1 MKRIISISI
10 ALLLFAGITL
20 SAVYAH
26 RHATPESVTQGV
38 VTSNGP
44 SGSVTFH
51 SQRDGNFNIYRMNLD
66 GSDER
71 RITEDTAADTQPD
84 LSPNGQQIVFVSN
97 RLTPTNLEGD
107 TEIFVMNADGSD
119 VTQLTSNGA
128 SAVEGW
134 PRWSPNGREIAFH
147 SNSSGNYEI
156 YIINA
161 DGTGE
166 TQVTTYSGFD
176 QFPEWSPSGMQ
187 LAIRRDHDVY
197 VIDAADGE
205 NPVRLTTHIALDQM
219 AAWSPDGRHLAF
231 MSLREGYC
239 SVFLMNSDGSSDPVN
254 LTPKNPTDLP
264 ASWCSRAPSW
274 SRNGQQIYFMSFRP
288 STGGNPDIF
297 VMNADGTDVSRLTEA
312 AGEDGFPTVR

>member
-10 ALLLFAGITL
+10 TLLLFAGITL

-66 GSDER
+66 DLEQI
-71 RITEDTAADTQPD
+71 RITDDTAADTQPD

-107 TEIFVMNADGSD
+107 TEIFVMSADGSD
-119 VTQLTSNGA
+119 VRQLTSNGA

-134 PRWSPNGREIAFH
+134 PRWSPNGRQIAFH
-147 SNSSGNYEI
+147 SNRTGNYEI

-161 DGTGE
+161 DGMGE
-166 TQVTTYSGFD
+166 TRVTTYSGVD
-176 QFPEWSPSGMQ
+176 QFPEWSPSGRQ

-205 NPVRLTTHIALDQM
+205 NPARLTTHMALDQM
-219 AAWSPDGRHLAF
+219 AAWSPNGKQLAF

-239 SVFLMNSDGSSDPVN
+239 SVFLMNADGSEQAN
-254 LTPKNPTDLP
+254 LTPKDPADP
-264 ASWCSRAPSW
+264 ASAWCSRAPSW
-274 SRNGQQIYFMSFRP
+274 STNGQQILFMSFRP
-288 STGGNPDIF
+288 STGGDAEVF
-297 VMNADGTDVSRLTEA
+297 VMNADGSGQTRLTFTR
-312 AGEDGFPTVR
+312 GEDGIPTGR